1 MSYRVRVRLLPRIG
15 PVLGLALALS
25 GVDACKPKVEPTVGP
40 KAAEGVDVSLDDKA
54 LEAAHVTTAKVA
66 SARRRSQVTVTGIVD
81 FVPSR
86 VARIG
91 PSIPGRVSQIVVAP
105 GQDVGK
111 GAVVA
116 ILESVDVGRARA
128 DLMSAR
134 SRLDMAEA
142 EVAREERLVAGG
154 ASSERSLERA
164 KTERSLAQTELRAAE
179 ARLSTLGAGGGGGA
193 TTVPLTSPLAGRVL
207 EIKARIGQPVGPTDT
222 LVVVGETREVW
233 LAVDVYERDLAKVHV
248 GDDVRVTTIAFP
260 KRVFTGRVDNV
271 GAVVDSER
279 RVVAA
284 RIVLANDDGA
294 LRPGMTSTARI
305 LGELEGDGGTV
316 LSVPRGAVQSIDGQP
331 FVFVEK
337 ERGKYE
343 LRAIERGA
351 DLEDGVEVLRGLAS
365 GETIVDGGSF
375 ILKSEVLRE
384 QMGAN
389 D

>member
-1 MSYRVRVRLLPRIG
+1 VRTRACFATTLRIA
-15 PVLGLALALS
+15 VLSAVALS
-25 GVDACKPKVEPTVGP
+25 CKPKVEPAVGAKNEP
-40 KAAEGVDVSLDDKA
+40 GVDVTLDEKA
-54 LEAAHVTTAKVA
+54 LEAAHVTTTKVA
-66 SARRRSQVTVTGIVD
+66 SAKRRSQVVVAGIVD

-91 PSIPGRVSQIVVAP
+91 PSIAGRVAQIPVAP
-105 GQDVGK
+105 GQEVGK

-116 ILESVDVGRARA
+116 VLESVDVGRARA
-128 DLMSAR
+128 DLASAR
-134 SRLDMAEA
+134 SRLELAEA

-154 ASSERSLERA
+154 ASSERNLERA
-164 KTERSLAQTELRAAE
+164 KTERSLAQADLRAAE
-179 ARLSTLGAGGGGGA
+179 ARLATLGGGSGSA
-193 TTVPLTSPLAGRVL
+193 TSVPLVTPLAGKVL

-248 GDDVRVTTIAFP
+248 GDEVRVTTVAYP
-260 KRVFTGRVDNV
+260 NRVFSGRVDNV
-271 GAVVDSER
+271 GAVVDPER

-316 LSVPRGAVQSIDGQP
+316 LSVPRGAVQTIDGQP

-343 LRAIERGA
+343 LRPIERGA
-351 DLEDGVEVLRGLAS
+351 DLEDGVEVVRGLVA
-365 GETIVDGGSF
+365 GETVVEGGSF